1 MPNEIVDKVLAL
13 KRFVVS
19 QKKECKVI
27 ISTLAMQVDSWK
39 NGNAIQKVNEILK
52 ELNIPHVKNVN
63 IVKKHLENSGLHLN
77 EHGTS
82 RLAMNYIATIRKL
95 WNNVGYPQ
103 RDFDLKTIKPMKT
116 FKTIESN
123 FEEGTFEILKKNR
136 INNVN
141 TVFIGH
147 ININSIRNKFD
158 W

>member
-27 ISTLAMQVDSWK
+27 ISTLTMQVDSSK

-52 ELNIPHVKNVN
+52 KLNIPHVKNVN
-63 IVKKHLENSGLHLN
+63 IVKKHLGNSGLHLN

-95 WNNVGYPQ
+95 
-103 RDFDLKTIKPMKT
+103 
-116 FKTIESN
+116 
-123 FEEGTFEILKKNR
+123 
-136 INNVN
+136 
-141 TVFIGH
+141 
-147 ININSIRNKFD
+147 
-158 W
+158 